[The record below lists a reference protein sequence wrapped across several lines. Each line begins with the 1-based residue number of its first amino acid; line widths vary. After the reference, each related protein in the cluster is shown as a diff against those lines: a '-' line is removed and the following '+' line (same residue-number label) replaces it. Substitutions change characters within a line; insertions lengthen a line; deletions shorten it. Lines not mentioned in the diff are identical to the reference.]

1 MIRLATIQNANSIGR
16 LGMRQIARTRMISPL
31 TSRSFSD
38 ATDEKPKGIPYSKLT
53 VGVPKETFPLEKRVA
68 ATPESVSKLTK
79 PGFNVIIE
87 KGAGI
92 PSHFSD
98 ADYEAAGAKIVEAE
112 EVWKNSDLVMK
123 LRPPTTEEATK
134 LEDRSIISFIY
145 PAQNKE
151 LVQQLQDQK
160 STAFAMDCIPRTLS
174 RGQTYDALSSQANIT
189 GYRAV
194 VEASNEF
201 GRFFAGQMT
210 AAGKVPPAK
219 VLVVGTGVAG
229 LAAIQT
235 AKNMGAIVR
244 AFDVRPVTKEQVEAM
259 GGQFLEVDY
268 QEDGSGAGGY
278 AKEMSK
284 EWHAA
289 AAKMLSKQ
297 CEEVDMVITTAA
309 IPGRKAPLMITKEMV
324 AKMKAGSVTVD
335 LAAESGGN
343 IGTTVKDEKI
353 ITDNGVTCIGYTD
366 LASRLPT
373 TSSSLYSNNISKF
386 LLSMG
391 PQTTKVKDY
400 LYIDHEDDAVRGM
413 LTVEKGTLMWP
424 APLPPP
430 PPAKKETVSLEP
442 EVIDYRAP
450 YVLGAKQAGYLS
462 ASVLGVGCISPD
474 PAFSAM
480 FTTFALSNIIGVQV
494 VLGVTH
500 ALHSPLMAVTNAISG
515 TTALGGMHL
524 VAHSTSAGVTTLA
537 ALATTLS
544 TVNIVGGFI
553 VTKKML
559 DMFKRPDDPPEFYHL
574 YGIPAAGS
582 MAFYT
587 AGSMSGHVPEIDSAA
602 ATLSGLLCIGGIGGL
617 SSQKTARLGAA
628 SGQAGVA
635 LGVASTLGHLHPD
648 MAATA
653 KIAGLMGI
661 GGIAGKYI
669 GDRVEPT
676 SLPQTVAAFHS
687 LVGIAASAAAVGDYA
702 NAPVASELDK
712 VHLASIYLATIIGS
726 VTCTGS
732 LVAFGKLDGRMS
744 SAPMAHPARDQIN
757 MGLGAATLG
766 AGAVV
771 MGAPEAATGLA
782 ALGGALGTSGLLGW
796 HMTASIGGA
805 DMPVVITVLNSYSG
819 WALCAEGFML
829 DMPIMT
835 TVGALIG
842 CSGAALTKIMCDAMN
857 RDILSV
863 ILGGYGTKSSAGGD
877 AMVFEGEVTQTNV
890 DETCKLLME
899 SESVIIVPGY
909 GLAVAKGQYPLK
921 DMVDALR
928 AAGKKVRF
936 GIHPVAGRMPGQLN
950 VLLAEAGVPYDIVE
964 ELEEINDDFDETDV
978 ALVIGA
984 NDTINS
990 AAEDDPNS
998 EIAGMP
1004 VLRVWKANQV
1014 IVMKRSLAA
1023 GYAGVENPVFL
1034 KDNTDMLLGDA
1045 KDTCEKL
1052 AAGVKALS

>member
-1 MIRLATIQNANSIGR
+1 M
-16 LGMRQIARTRMISPL
+16 
-31 TSRSFSD
+31 
-38 ATDEKPKGIPYSKLT
+38 
-53 VGVPKETFPLEKRVA
+53 
-68 ATPESVSKLTK
+68 
-79 PGFNVIIE
+79 
-87 KGAGI
+87 
-92 PSHFSD
+92 
-98 ADYEAAGAKIVEAE
+98 E
-112 EVWKNSDLVMK
+112 EV
-123 LRPPTTEEATK
+123 TK
-134 LEDRSIISFIY
+134 LEDRAIISFLY

-194 VEASNEF
+194 IEASNEF

-268 QEDGSGAGGY
+268 KEDGSGAGGY

-297 CEEVDMVITTAA
+297 CEEVDIIITTAQ
-309 IPGRKAPLMITKEMV
+309 IPGRKAPLMITKDMV
-324 AKMKAGSVTVD
+324 ARMKSGSVTVD

-343 IGTTVKDEKI
+343 IETTVKDEKI
-353 ITDNGVTCIGYTD
+353 KTENGVTCLGYTD

-373 TSSSLYSNNISKF
+373 TSSTLYSNNIGKF

-413 LTVEKGTLMWP
+413 LVVEKGELMWP
-424 APLPPP
+424 APMPPP
-430 PPAKKETVSLEP
+430 PPAPKADEKKDVA
-442 EVIDYRAP
+442 EVAIDYRAP
-450 YVLGAKQAGYLS
+450 YVQGAKQVGYL
-462 ASVLGVGCISPD
+462 AGSVLTAGCISPD

-500 ALHSPLMAVTNAISG
+500 SLHSPLMAVTNAISG

-524 VAHSTSAGVTTLA
+524 LAHSTSPGVTALA
-537 ALATTLS
+537 AAATTLS

-559 DMFKRPDDPPEFYHL
+559 DMFKRPTDPPEYYHL

-582 MAFYT
+582 LAFYG

-617 SSQKTARLGAA
+617 ASQSTARLGAV

-648 MAATA
+648 FATSA
-653 KIAGLMGI
+653 KIAGFMAA
-661 GGIAGKYI
+661 GGAAGKYI

-687 LVGIAASAAAVGDYA
+687 LVGVAASAAAIGDYA
-702 NAPVASELDK
+702 NAEVATELDK
-712 VHLASIYLATIIGS
+712 VHLASIYLASVIGS

-744 SAPMAHPARDQIN
+744 SAPMQHPARDQIN
-757 MGLGAATLG
+757 VGLGAATLG

-771 MGAPEAATGLA
+771 MGGPEMGTGLA
-782 ALGGALGTSGLLGW
+782 ALGGALTTSGALGW

-863 ILGGYGTKSSAGGD
+863 ILGGYGTKSSGKGE
-877 AMVFEGEVTQTNV
+877 AMKFEGEVTQTNI
-890 DETCKLLME
+890 DDTCKLLME

-921 DMVDALR
+921 DMVDTLR

-950 VLLAEAGVPYDIVE
+950 VLLAEAGEFIV
-964 ELEEINDDFDETDV
+964 
-978 ALVIGA
+978 
-984 NDTINS
+984 NDT
-990 AAEDDPNS
+990 
-998 EIAGMP
+998 
-1004 VLRVWKANQV
+1004 
-1014 IVMKRSLAA
+1014 
-1023 GYAGVENPVFL
+1023 
-1034 KDNTDMLLGDA
+1034 T
-1045 KDTCEKL
+1045 
-1052 AAGVKALS
+1052 

>member
-1 MIRLATIQNANSIGR
+1 MMRLA
-16 LGMRQIARTRMISPL
+16 LARAPR
-31 TSRSFSD
+31 TSLQHHRGLQRWSRGFST
-38 ATDEKPKGIPYSKLT
+38 ASEEKAKGTPYSKLT
-53 VGVPKETFPLEKRVA
+53 VGIPRETFPLEKRVA
-68 ATPESVSKLTK
+68 ATPETVSKLVK
-79 PGFNVIIE
+79 PGFSVLVE
-87 KGAGI
+87 KDAGFS
-92 PSHFSD
+92 SHFND
-98 ADYEAAGAKIVEAE
+98 AEYEAAGAKIVTPN
-112 EVWKNSDLVMK
+112 EVWKDSDIVMK
-123 LRPPTTEEATK
+123 LRPPSTEEAASLGDKT
-134 LEDRSIISFIY
+134 LVSFIY

-151 LVQQLQDQK
+151 LVQQLEDQK
-160 STAFAMDCIPRTLS
+160 ATVFSMDCIPRTLS
-174 RGQTYDALSSQANIT
+174 RGQTYDALSSQANIS

-194 VEASNEF
+194 IEASNQF

-268 QEDGSGAGGY
+268 EEDGSGAGGY

-289 AAKMLSKQ
+289 AAEMLSKQ
-297 CEEVDMVITTAA
+297 CEEVDIIITTAL
-309 IPGRKAPLMITKEMV
+309 IPGRAAPEMITADMV

-335 LAAESGGN
+335 LAAENGGN
-343 IGTTVKDEKI
+343 VATTVKDKTIVTE
-353 ITDNGVTCIGYTD
+353 NGVTCIGFTD
-366 LASRLPT
+366 LPSRLPT

-386 LLSMG
+386 LLSIG
-391 PQTTKVKDY
+391 PQTTKVKEHF
-400 LYIDHEDDAVRGM
+400 YIDHEDEAVRGM
-413 LTVEKGTLMWP
+413 LVLENGKMMWP

-430 PPAKKETVSLEP
+430 PPPKETKEA
-442 EVIDYRAP
+442 EVVEEAPIDYRAP
-450 YVLGAKQAGYLS
+450 YVQGAKNATIA
-462 ASVLGVGCISPD
+462 ASSILAFGAIAPN
-474 PAFSAM
+474 PAFSSM
-480 FTTFALSNIIGVQV
+480 FTTFALSNVIGVQV
-494 VLGVTH
+494 VLGVSH

-524 VAHSTSAGVTTLA
+524 LAHSNSATATALGA
-537 ALATTLS
+537 AATTLS

-553 VTKKML
+553 VTTKML
-559 DMFKRPDDPPEFYHL
+559 DMFKRPTDPPEYYHL
-574 YGIPAAGS
+574 YGIPAAG
-582 MAFYT
+582 ALALYG
-587 AGSMSGHVPEIDSAA
+587 AGTMSGKYPEMDSAA

-617 SSQKTARLGAA
+617 ASQTTARLGAV
-628 SGQAGVA
+628 SGQTGVA
-635 LGVASTLGHLHPD
+635 LGVASTLGHLSPS
-648 MAATA
+648 MGTTA
-653 KIAGLMGI
+653 SIAGLMAA
-661 GGIAGKYI
+661 GGAAGHYI
-669 GDRVEPT
+669 GHRVEPT

-687 LVGIAASAAAVGDYA
+687 LVGFAASSAAIGDFLNCENPA
-702 NAPVASELDK
+702 ELDK
-712 VHLASIYLATIIGS
+712 VHLASLYLANVIGS
-726 VTCTGS
+726 VTTTGS
-732 LVAFGKLDGRMS
+732 LVAFGKLDGRLDS
-744 SAPMAHPARDQIN
+744 SPMKHPARDQIN

-766 AGAVV
+766 GGAVI
-771 MGAPEAATGLA
+771 MGGPELGTGLA
-782 ALGGALGTSGLLGW
+782 ALGGSLTTSGLLGW

-829 DMPIMT
+829 DMPILT

-863 ILGGYGTKSSAGGD
+863 ILGGYGTKNSAGGE
-877 AMVFEGEVTQTNV
+877 AKVFEGESTTTTVEDTV
-890 DETCKLLME
+890 RLLTE

-921 DMVDALR
+921 DMVESLIS
-928 AAGKKVRF
+928 AGKKVRF
-936 GIHPVAGRMPGQLN
+936 AIHPVAGRMPGQLN
-950 VLLAEAGVPYDIVE
+950 VLLAEAGVDYSIVE
-964 ELEEINDDFDETDV
+964 ELEEINDDFGETDV

-984 NDTINS
+984 NDTVNS

-1004 VLRVWKANQV
+1004 VLRVWNANQV

-1023 GYAGVENPVFL
+1023 GYAGVDNPVFI

-1052 AAGVKALS
+1052 ASGVKAAFGK